1 MKKETKDKVGHNIA
15 FFGALMESDTDGH
28 KESQS
33 ISLASAVS

>member
-28 KESQS
+28 KDVYHSPS
-33 ISLASAVS
+33 H